1 MVGVHL
7 SGLSNP
13 GYRDQVKS
21 LTEMI
26 KNKSKVPAQIQWQ
39 NFQIL
44 RKPKFQH
51 RKDIPRTGE
60 RWDWD
65 YLFWKRIDRVIADT

>member
-1 MVGVHL
+1 
-7 SGLSNP
+7 
-13 GYRDQVKS
+13 
-21 LTEMI
+21 MI

-44 RKPKFQH
+44 RKTKFQH